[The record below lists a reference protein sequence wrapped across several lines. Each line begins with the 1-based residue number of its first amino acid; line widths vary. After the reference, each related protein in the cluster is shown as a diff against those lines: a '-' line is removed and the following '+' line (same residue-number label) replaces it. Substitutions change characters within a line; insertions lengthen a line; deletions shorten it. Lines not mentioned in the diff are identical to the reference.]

1 MDNKYVDVVLVNTA
15 MNGRKVRIAPA
26 FSHLEVGDRVK
37 IQVDYNPFEIEG
49 TVSDVATFGI
59 DSEEFQLLRS
69 FAGMKDIR
77 FEADM
82 RVTKRVTFKELWPE
96 EELEGEDEEGG
107 NANG

>member
-1 MDNKYVDVVLVNTA
+1 MDNKFVDVVLVNTA

-26 FSHLEVGDRVK
+26 FGHLEVGDRVK
-37 IQVDYNPFEIEG
+37 IQVDYSPFEIEG
-49 TVSDVATFGI
+49 TVSDVATFNI
-59 DSEEFQLLRS
+59 FSEEFELLRS

-82 RVTKRVTFKELWPE
+82 KVTKKVTFKELWPE
-96 EELEGEDEEGG
+96 EEFEEDEEGG

>member
-49 TVSDVATFGI
+49 TVSDVATFSI
-59 DSEEFQLLRS
+59 DGEEFQLLRS

-82 RVTKRVTFKELWPE
+82 KVTKKVTFKELWPE